1 MADSI
6 AVLQNSQ
13 VRVVMITG
21 DAEATAAAVARALGI
36 RSEGRRMVSGAD
48 LEEMSEERLKG
59 QIDSV
64 YCFYRVVRQNLTLE
78 TEVHTYSMWHS
89 WNLTETLVSR
99 NSSKLN
105 DHGRKVH
112 LHSNLVLNLQC

>member
-21 DAEATAAAVARALGI
+21 DAEATAVAVARVLGI
-36 RSEGRRMVSGAD
+36 RSEGRRMMSGGD
-48 LEEMSEERLKG
+48 LEEMGEEKLRG

-64 YCFYRVVRQNLTLE
+64 YCFYRVVTQNLTPSCQISFQHF
-78 TEVHTYSMWHS
+78 T
-89 WNLTETLVSR
+89 TLIVSTAFIV
-99 NSSKLN
+99 N
-105 DHGRKVH
+105 HQV
-112 LHSNLVLNLQC
+112 

>member
-1 MADSI
+1 MAESI
-6 AVLQNSQ
+6 AVLQNSS

-36 RSEGRRMVSGAD
+36 RSEGRRMVSGGD

-64 YCFYRVVRQNLTLE
+64 YCFYRVVRQYL
-78 TEVHTYSMWHS
+78 TYSCQLSFQHFK
-89 WNLTETLVSR
+89 TLCDS
-99 NSSKLN
+99 
-105 DHGRKVH
+105 
-112 LHSNLVLNLQC
+112 

>member
-1 MADSI
+1 MIFNIKLNLTPYHIPRRPGVADSI

-48 LEEMSEERLKG
+48 LEEMSEDKLRGL
-59 QIDSV
+59 IDSV
-64 YCFYRVVRQNLTLE
+64 YCFYRDAGPTEFDTLM
-78 TEVHTYSMWHS
+78 S
-89 WNLTETLVSR
+89 
-99 NSSKLN
+99 
-105 DHGRKVH
+105 DII
-112 LHSNLVLNLQC
+112 

>member
-6 AVLQNSQ
+6 AVLQNSM

-36 RSEGRRMVSGAD
+36 RSEGRRMMSGAD

-64 YCFYRVVRQNLTLE
+64 YCFYRVVRHNFTPSCQISFQHFKTLCD
-78 TEVHTYSMWHS
+78 S
-89 WNLTETLVSR
+89 
-99 NSSKLN
+99 
-105 DHGRKVH
+105 
-112 LHSNLVLNLQC
+112 

>member
-6 AVLQNSQ
+6 AVLQNSM

-36 RSEGRRMVSGAD
+36 RSEGRRMVSGGD
-48 LEEMSEERLKG
+48 LEEMSEEKLRG

-64 YCFYRVVRQNLTLE
+64 YCFYRVVRMNCFTVISLIFYIL
-78 TEVHTYSMWHS
+78 
-89 WNLTETLVSR
+89 
-99 NSSKLN
+99 
-105 DHGRKVH
+105 
-112 LHSNLVLNLQC
+112 LHS